1 MRNFRKKLI
10 ILLVSSLLFLTLAAA
25 FVLKL
30 KTPSLID
37 YTTYETMLKN
47 SLIDRA
53 TIGERYVYLKSGG
66 QEFAIPKDVVDIPE
80 LYKKVPVQLQED
92 YTLWYDI
99 FSLAILAVFA
109 GFIIYYIRR
118 NRQEPIPIQHQIQ
131 IAPAQMQDEF
141 SENITPQVSDV
152 TFEDVAGI
160 DEVKEE
166 LEEIIEFLKNP
177 KKFRDFGVRLPRG
190 VLLVGPPGVGKTL
203 IAKAVAGEAGVP
215 FFYQSGSA
223 FVQIY
228 VGMGAKRVRELF
240 KKAKEMAPSIIF
252 IDEIDAV
259 GKARGGMR
267 NDEREATLNQLL
279 TEMDG
284 FEDSSGV
291 IVIGA
296 TNKIEVLDEALLRP
310 GRFDRRI
317 FVSLPNKEERAKI
330 LQIYLKRV
338 PHNVDVQELAQ
349 MTVGFSGAALS
360 SLVNEAALHALR
372 KGKKIV
378 ELSDFDAVREKV
390 LFGKKKLL
398 AFSDK
403 EKEIQS
409 VYQAAKAL
417 AAYWYGIDF
426 DKLTLIGGAI
436 KELDREILSR
446 SDYLS
451 KIKVHLA
458 GYVAHKLI
466 YNEEFSNASED
477 LAKAKRIAEEMVVHY
492 GMGDK
497 LYADVSDAM
506 TIVQQSVAELTEY
519 LASHKK
525 VLLEVAKFLR
535 THEAISKEDV
545 REIID
550 AVL

>member
-10 ILLVSSLLFLTLAAA
+10 ILVISSLLFIALAAA

-53 TIGERYVYLKSGG
+53 TIGERYIYLKSGG